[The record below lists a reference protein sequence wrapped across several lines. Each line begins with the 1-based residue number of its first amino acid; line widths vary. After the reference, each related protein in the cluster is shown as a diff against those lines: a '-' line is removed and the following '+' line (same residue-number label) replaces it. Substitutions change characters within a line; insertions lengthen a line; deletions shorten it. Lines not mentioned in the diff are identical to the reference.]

1 MHLILVGGFLGA
13 GKTTLLYHAAQHLAA
28 AGHTVGLITNDQAP
42 DLVDTALLTHTG
54 AQVREVPGSCFCC
67 NFNGL
72 MAAVDSL
79 RAAGATH
86 IVAEPVGS
94 CTDLAS
100 TIVRPIRQLHAEIN
114 VAPLT
119 VLVDPQRVRD
129 VLLREDPL
137 LHPDAIYIL
146 DLQLREA
153 DRILLSKADTLRE
166 EETAAFLGY
175 LREHYP
181 HAPVEALS
189 LKTEGNSLAT
199 WLEAVL
205 SAPKSPPGAQQI
217 PVDYDRYAHGEAV
230 LGWLNAKYTLRWIQG
245 LQADWPHFVRHFLTV
260 LHDNLRETD
269 AEIGHIKL
277 HLQTAPDPAGNSQIL
292 TANLTGL
299 HHPYEVHEWART
311 AEATPRLHATLTVN
325 GRAQMSPELLESAL
339 AGALDTATYDRV
351 AATPVAHHALVPG
364 RPTPTHRL

>member
-1 MHLILVGGFLGA
+1 MYLILVGGFLGA
-13 GKTTLLYHAAQHLAA
+13 GKTTLLYHAAQRLAA

-42 DLVDTALLTHTG
+42 DLVDTALLSHTG

-100 TIVRPIRQLHAEIN
+100 TIVRPMQQLHPEIA

-129 VLLREDPL
+129 VFLREDPL
-137 LHPDAIYIL
+137 LHPDAAYIL

-153 DRILLSKADTLRE
+153 DRILLSKADTLPE
-166 EETAAFLGY
+166 GETAAFLGY

-181 HAPVEALS
+181 HAPVEAMSLS
-189 LKTEGNSLAT
+189 GESTSLAA
-199 WLEAVL
+199 WIESVL
-205 SAPKSPPGAQQI
+205 APAASPAGAQRI

-230 LGWLNAKYTLRWIQG
+230 LGWLNATYRLRWIQG
-245 LQADWPHFVRHFLTV
+245 LQADWRLFVTHLLTR
-260 LHDNLRETD
+260 LQDNLRETGS
-269 AEIGHIKL
+269 EVGHIKL
-277 HLQTAPDPAGNSQIL
+277 HLETAADPRGHRQIL
-292 TANLTGL
+292 GANLTGL
-299 HHPYEVHEWART
+299 HHPYVVHEWAS
-311 AEATPRLHATLTVN
+311 APEATPRLNATLTVN
-325 GRAQMSPELLESAL
+325 GRAQMSPELLDSAL
-339 AGALDTATYDRV
+339 ASALDAATFGRV
-351 AATPVAHHALVPG
+351 AASPLAHHALVPG
-364 RPTPTHRL
+364 RPLPTHRL

>member
-1 MHLILVGGFLGA
+1 MYLILVGGFLGA
-13 GKTTLLYHAAQHLAA
+13 GKTTLLYHAAQRLAA

-42 DLVDTALLTHTG
+42 DLVDTALLSHTG

-72 MAAVDSL
+72 MAAVESL

-86 IVAEPVGS
+86 VVVEPVGS

-100 TIVRPIRQLHAEIN
+100 TIVRPIQRLHPEIN

-119 VLVDPQRVRD
+119 VLVDPLRVRD
-129 VLLREDPL
+129 VLLREAPL
-137 LHPDAIYIL
+137 LHPDAAYIL
-146 DLQLREA
+146 DLQLCEA
-153 DRILLSKADTLRE
+153 DRILLSKADLLRD
-166 EETAAFLGY
+166 EETSAFTGY

-181 HAPVEALS
+181 HAPVETLS
-189 LKTEGNSLAT
+189 LTEQSRSLND
-199 WLEAVL
+199 WLDAVL
-205 SAPKSPPGAQQI
+205 TSPTSPPGAQQI
-217 PVDYDRYAHGEAV
+217 PVNYDRYAHGEAV

-245 LQADWPHFVRHFLTV
+245 LQADWPDFVRHFLTR
-260 LHDNLRETD
+260 LHDNLRETG

-299 HHPYEVHEWART
+299 HHPYEVHEWARM
-311 AEATPRLHATLTVN
+311 AEATPRLQATLTVN
-325 GRAQMSPELLESAL
+325 GRAQMSPEILESAL
-339 AGALDTATYDRV
+339 TSALETATYDRL

-364 RPTPTHRL
+364 RPMPTHRL